1 MAGGRPSKLTDELCD
16 NICQNIREGNTLQYS
31 VQKEG
36 IHYSTYRLWMKKGE
50 ESKTQT
56 GKFFEFYEA
65 IKKAQSEG
73 KNNLV
78 KGIEEHGK
86 KNWQA
91 LAWLLERMYPSEF
104 GRTQRVDM
112 KADVKSKVEGTMT
125 TKIIFDPS
133 IQQQILS
140 EEDYN
145 IGTTD

>member
-1 MAGGRPSKLTDELCD
+1 MARSKLTEELCEA
-16 NICQNIREGNTLQYS
+16 ICQDLREGNTQQYAA
-31 VQKEG
+31 QHNG
-36 IHYSTYRLWMKKGE
+36 ITKQTYYNWLKRGE
-50 ESKTQT
+50 ESKTQS
-56 GKFFEFYEA
+56 GKYFDFFDA
-65 IKKAQSEG
+65 VKKAQEEG
-73 KNNLV
+73 KKTLIQ
-78 KGIEEHGK
+78 GIQEHGK

-91 LAWLLERMYPSEF
+91 LAWLLERMYPNEF